1 MDIEIIMRRT
11 FSKFLYSSLAA
22 CAGVLFLTLH
32 TGCTLTPKYIQP
44 EIQYTDKWS
53 ENRTENNAIDLSRYS
68 DEDSWSSFKNDELTL
83 LVNEGLKNNYELKAA
98 IQRIEQARAQVRIAG
113 SGLYPQ
119 VSASGGVSYDVEKP
133 DGRKTDAIDSSS
145 AGLDISYE
153 LDLWG
158 GIRAGS
164 NSALASFQAS
174 EFDYLALALVLKSD
188 IVSAYMQALALQDRI
203 KVTRKNYANSLEML
217 DIIEARFR
225 EGLDTA
231 LEVAQQRTEIANTES
246 TLISLEQSL
255 KTTLNQLAILEGKA
269 PQDFSIEGQSLSSLS
284 LPSIAP
290 EQPSSLLQR
299 RPDLKSAES
308 SLRAANA
315 DIGVARAELYP
326 SINLGLSPVLTAS
339 APVTNLT
346 SMVLSM
352 AASLYAPIFQG
363 GELEGQVQL
372 SEAKKEELVQTYLQ
386 SILTA
391 FNETEDALVATKSSS
406 ENLKATETAADQSNL
421 SYKLAQAL
429 YKEGATDFINLLQA
443 EVSMLQTEDNLVQAR
458 LAQYQAALDL
468 YKAMGGGWVSNPAD
482 M

>member
-1 MDIEIIMRRT
+1 MRRSISSY
-11 FSKFLYSSLAA
+11 FYSPVSTCTAI
-22 CAGVLFLTLH
+22 LFLILLA
-32 TGCTLTPKYIQP
+32 GCSLTPKYTQP
-44 EIQYTDKWS
+44 EISYSDKWS
-53 ENRTENNAIDLSRYS
+53 ENGTEKDAINLSRFS
-68 DEDSWSSFKNDELTL
+68 DEDFWKSFRNEELTL
-83 LVNEGLKNNYELKAA
+83 LVNEGLKNNYDLKAA
-98 IQRIEQARAQVRIAG
+98 IRRVEQARAQVRIAG
-113 SGLYPQ
+113 AGLYPQ
-119 VSASGGVSYDVEKP
+119 VSASGDVSYSVEKP
-133 DGRKTDAIDSSS
+133 DGRELNGIDSSS

-158 GIRAGS
+158 GIRAGR

-174 EFDYLALALVLKSD
+174 EFDYQALALVLKSD
-188 IVSAYMQALALQDRI
+188 VASAYIQALALQDRI
-203 KVTRKNYANSLEML
+203 KVTRQNYENSLKIL

-269 PQDFSIEGQSLSSLS
+269 PQDFSIERQSLSSLS

-299 RPDLKSAES
+299 RPDLKSAEA

-326 SINLGLSPVLTAS
+326 SINLGLSPVLAAS
-339 APVTNLT
+339 SPVTNLT

-372 SEAKKEELVQTYLQ
+372 SEARKEELVETYLQ
-386 SILTA
+386 SILAA

-406 ENLKATETAADQSNL
+406 ENLKATETAADQANL
-421 SYKLAQAL
+421 SYKLAEAL
-429 YKEGATDFINLLQA
+429 YKEGAADFINLLQA
-443 EVSMLQTEDNLVQAR
+443 QVSMLQTEDNLVQAR

-468 YKAMGGGWVSNPAD
+468 YKAMGGGWASNPAD